1 MGRIQIILFVIL
13 FTISLIFIV
22 LNQNADLYISAHIS
36 EIVLFPVK
44 SISNYFQYLN
54 VSQKKI
60 DALEV
65 EISKLQIANQNLKNH
80 LQLSEL
86 PDTITTTNLRLIK
99 VNIIGRDPTNFN
111 GYLYIDKGK
120 DDGLNINNPVIIQ
133 NKLVGRIKA
142 VSEKTGIVETF
153 ENIGFAI
160 SAVTSKT
167 SIYGI
172 AKQKEQLMLEYIKLD
187 DEINIGD
194 SIFTSGL
201 SEIFPKGV
209 LIGTVSEI
217 RYKDDLYF
225 KEVVIT
231 PAIKINKLN
240 YVYIAY

>member
-1 MGRIQIILFVIL
+1 M
-13 FTISLIFIV
+13 
-22 LNQNADLYISAHIS
+22 NQNADLYISAHIS
-36 EIVLFPVK
+36 EIILFPVR

-54 VSQKKI
+54 ISQKKI

-65 EISKLQIANQNLKNH
+65 EISKLQIENQNLKNH
-80 LQLSEL
+80 LELSGL
-86 PDTITTTNLRLIK
+86 PDTITTANLRLIK

-120 DDGLNINNPVIIQ
+120 NDDLNINDPVIIQ
-133 NKLVGRIKA
+133 NKLVGRIK
-142 VSEKTGIVETF
+142 SLSDRTGIVETF
-153 ENIGFAI
+153 ENIGFTI
-160 SAVTSKT
+160 SAVASKT
-167 SIYGI
+167 NIYGI
-172 AKQKEQLMLEYIKLD
+172 AKQNGQLMLEYIKLD
-187 DEINIGD
+187 DEINNGD

-217 RYKDDLYF
+217 RYKDDLFF

-240 YVYIAY
+240 YVYVAY